1 MAKNDVILI
10 DSLLQQMQAASPGIE
25 VGERFERFV
34 LEQILKNFD
43 LSNEEIEFGWTDGSL
58 DGGIDGFYVLING
71 RLLTDPTDFS
81 WPRSGVE
88 IQVYLIT
95 SKHHATFQQVP
106 LDAILASVQELF
118 DLSRSNAELAGKYS
132 ADIKRCR
139 DMFFAAFRQLSLYR
153 PSLSF
158 NVIYASRGDTALL
171 GASIS
176 ARATQ
181 LTDLLNSYFSA
192 STATFTALGA
202 TELVEL
208 HREVKSFA
216 LDLPVQECL
225 TAGQEGYVVLA
236 KLRDYSAF
244 VQDERGHLRRYLF
257 DSNVRAYLGVNLV
270 NADIS
275 ETLAANT
282 APNFWWLNN
291 GVTILAT
298 SASLVGKTLKLR
310 DIQIVNGLQTTESI
324 HRHYATSTPPS
335 NEQRTLLVKVIVS
348 QDESVRDQ
356 VIRATNNQSAVE
368 PAALHATDRIQR
380 SIEEILLRND
390 WFYERRTNFYKNEE
404 RPEARILSPLAIAA
418 GSVALLLKNPI
429 KSSKLRQKHLRTP
442 EAYQTVYSE
451 VFPLNAWP
459 VVAMLIRGAE
469 NAIVRLHRT
478 TRSPQ
483 GQYLSAWRGVLAYVV
498 AARAVGT
505 YGFNHQDLV
514 AIDQGK
520 VTDVFIDECWAVIS
534 KAVGSHSSAKAS
546 ELLLMKIVHALD
558 SKWEIQGHPADGK
571 RGLPTSAP
579 VVGSAAFPS
588 RPESE
593 EFLKSVSDALPL
605 QPWKPGVHVQVATTI
620 GVKPYRVTKAIQ
632 TLIARGVWLQQLDG
646 VVFDRAG
653 KEIARDESRVKRH
666 EAPSEQ
672 SSAPQAHTVGPP
684 LLEH

>member
-1 MAKNDVILI
+1 MLGTIHKHNTESSALAKNDVILI
-10 DSLLQQMQAASPGIE
+10 DSLLQQMQAISPSTD
-25 VGERFERFV
+25 VGELFERFV

-43 LSNEEIEFGWTDGSL
+43 LSNEEIDFGWTDGSL

-81 WPRSGVE
+81 WPRTGAE

-95 SKHHATFQQVP
+95 SKHHSTFQQAP

-118 DLSRSNAELAGKYS
+118 DLSRPNAELIGKYS
-132 ADIKRCR
+132 SDIKRCR

-153 PSLSF
+153 PVLSF
-158 NVIYASRGDTALL
+158 NIIYASRGDTGLL
-171 GASIS
+171 GESIT
-176 ARATQ
+176 ARAKQ

-192 STATFTALGA
+192 SAATFTALGA

-236 KLRDYSAF
+236 KLKDYSAF
-244 VQDERGHLRRYLF
+244 VQDEKGHLRRYLF

-275 ETLAANT
+275 ETLAANI

-324 HRHYATSTPPS
+324 HRHYATSTPPA

-356 VIRATNNQSAVE
+356 VIRATNNQSSVE

-380 SIEEILLRND
+380 NIEEILLRHE
-390 WFYERRTNFYKNEE
+390 WFYERRTNFYKNEG
-404 RPEARILSPLAIAA
+404 RPEGRILSPLAIAV

-429 KSSKLRQKHLRTP
+429 KSSKLRQKHLRTQ
-442 EAYQTVYSE
+442 EAYQLVYSE
-451 VFPLNAWP
+451 TFPLNAWP
-459 VVAMLIRGAE
+459 VVASLIRAAE
-469 NAIVRLHRT
+469 NTII
-478 TRSPQ
+478 RSHKARRSAQ
-483 GQYLSAWRGVLAYVV
+483 GHYLSAWRGLLAYV
-498 AARAVGT
+498 AIARVFGT
-505 YGFNHQDLV
+505 CAFKHQDLV
-514 AIDQGK
+514 TIDLTK
-520 VTDVFIDECWAVIS
+520 ITDVFMDECWTVIS
-534 KAVGSHSSAKAS
+534 QAVVNPSSTKVSEPQMMRIASSMGSIWGIK
-546 ELLLMKIVHALD
+546 
-558 SKWEIQGHPADGK
+558 GHPTDG
-571 RGLPTSAP
+571 RRNLPTPAP
-579 VVGSAAFPS
+579 IAGPGLQPS

-593 EFLKSVSDALPL
+593 EFLKLVNDALPP
-605 QPWKPGVHVQVATTI
+605 QPWKPRVHVQIAEKLD
-620 GVKPYRVTKAIQ
+620 VKPYRVNKAIQ
-632 TLIARGVWLQQLDG
+632 ILIARGDWLQQRDG
-646 VVFDRAG
+646 IVFDQNG
-653 KEIARDESRVKRH
+653 NEVMRDMSRF
-666 EAPSEQ
+666 
-672 SSAPQAHTVGPP
+672 
-684 LLEH
+684 

>member
-1 MAKNDVILI
+1 
-10 DSLLQQMQAASPGIE
+10 MQEASPE
-25 VGERFERFV
+25 TALGELFERFV

-43 LSNEEIEFGWTDGSL
+43 LSSEELDFGWTDGSL

-81 WPRSGVE
+81 WPRTGAE
-88 IQVYLIT
+88 IQVFLIT
-95 SKHHATFQQVP
+95 SKHHTTFQQAP
-106 LDAILASVQELF
+106 LDSILASVQELF
-118 DLSRSNAELAGKYS
+118 DLSRSNAELTGKYS

-139 DMFFAAFRQLSLYR
+139 DMFFAAFKQLSLYR
-153 PSLSF
+153 PALSF
-158 NVIYASRGDTALL
+158 NVIYASRGDTKIL
-171 GASIS
+171 GESIS
-176 ARATQ
+176 ARARQ

-192 STATFTALGA
+192 STAEFAALGA

-236 KLRDYSAF
+236 KLKDYCAF
-244 VQDERGHLRRYLF
+244 VQDEKGHLRRYLF

-275 ETLAANT
+275 ETLAANA

-324 HRHYATSTPPS
+324 HRHYATSTPPA

-348 QDESVRDQ
+348 QNESVRDQ

-380 SIEEILLRND
+380 SIEEILLRHE
-390 WFYERRTNFYKNEE
+390 WFYERRTNFYKNEG

-442 EAYQTVYSE
+442 EAYQIVYSE
-451 VFPLNAWP
+451 TFPLNAWP
-459 VVAMLIRGAE
+459 VVASLIRAAE
-469 NAIVRLHRT
+469 STIVRSHK
-478 TRSPQ
+478 TRRSAQ
-483 GQYLSAWRGVLAYVV
+483 GQHLSAWRGLLAYVAV
-498 AARAVGT
+498 ARIYGT
-505 YGFNHQDLV
+505 CAFKHQDVV
-514 AIDQGK
+514 AIDLTK
-520 VTDVFIDECWAVIS
+520 ITDVLMDECWAAIS
-534 KAVGSHSSAKAS
+534 QAVGSPGSTKVSETQMMKVASA
-546 ELLLMKIVHALD
+546 IG
-558 SKWEIQGHPADGK
+558 SKWGVQGHPADGK
-571 RGLPTSAP
+571 RDLPTPAP
-579 VVGSAAFPS
+579 VAGPVAQPS
-588 RPESE
+588 RPETE
-593 EFLKSVSDALPL
+593 EFLKSVSDALTP
-605 QPWKPGVHVQVATTI
+605 QPWKPGVHYQIAMAI
-620 GVKPYRVTKAIQ
+620 GAKPYRVTKAIQ
-632 TLIARGVWLQQLDG
+632 TLIARGVWLQQRDG
-646 VVFDRAG
+646 VVFDRDG
-653 KEIARDESRVKRH
+653 KEVARDVSRFDDI
-666 EAPSEQ
+666 
-672 SSAPQAHTVGPP
+672 
-684 LLEH
+684 

>member
-1 MAKNDVILI
+1 
-10 DSLLQQMQAASPGIE
+10 MQAASPGTDM
-25 VGERFERFV
+25 GELFERFV

-43 LSNEEIEFGWTDGSL
+43 LSKEEIDFGWTDGSL

-81 WPRSGVE
+81 WPRTGAE

-95 SKHHATFQQVP
+95 SKHHATFQQAP

-153 PSLSF
+153 PALSF
-158 NVIYASRGDTALL
+158 NVIYASRGDTGIL
-171 GASIS
+171 GESIS
-176 ARATQ
+176 ARAKQ

-192 STATFTALGA
+192 SAATFAALGA

-236 KLRDYSAF
+236 KLKDYCAF
-244 VQDERGHLRRYLF
+244 VQDEKGHLRRYLF

-275 ETLAANT
+275 ETLAAST

-324 HRHYATSTPPS
+324 HRHYATSTPPA

-368 PAALHATDRIQR
+368 PAALHATDRVQR
-380 SIEEILLRND
+380 SIEEILLRHE
-390 WFYERRTNFYKNEE
+390 WFYERRTNFYKNEG

-418 GSVALLLKNPI
+418 GSVALLLKNPV

-442 EAYQTVYSE
+442 EAYQIVYSE
-451 VFPLNAWP
+451 TFSLNVWP
-459 VVAMLIRGAE
+459 VVASIIRAAE
-469 NAIVRLHRT
+469 STIVRSHKAR
-478 TRSPQ
+478 RSAQ
-483 GQYLSAWRGVLAYVV
+483 GQHLSAWRGLLAYVAV
-498 AARAVGT
+498 ARLHGT
-505 YGFNHQDLV
+505 CAFKHQDVV
-514 AIDQGK
+514 AIDLTQ
-520 VTDVFIDECWAVIS
+520 VTDVFMDECWAVIS
-534 KAVGSHSSAKAS
+534 QAVGSPGSTKAS
-546 ELLLMKIVHALD
+546 ESQMMKIASAME
-558 SKWEIQGHPADGK
+558 SKWGVQGYPADGK
-571 RGLPTSAP
+571 RDLPTPAP
-579 VVGSAAFPS
+579 VAGPAAQPS

-593 EFLKSVSDALPL
+593 EFLKSVSDALPP
-605 QPWKPGVHVQVATTI
+605 QPWKPGVHVQIAGAI
-620 GVKPYRVTKAIQ
+620 GAKPNRVKNAIQ
-632 TLIARGVWLQQLDG
+632 TLIARGVWLQQRDG
-646 VVFDRAG
+646 VVFDRDG
-653 KEIARDESRVKRH
+653 KEVARDMSRVT
-666 EAPSEQ
+666 EA
-672 SSAPQAHTVGPP
+672 
-684 LLEH
+684 